1 MSLTYFDDAEQQPMP
16 KMLNSTSWDVMKQKI
31 IAEVKR
37 IK

>member
-1 MSLTYFDDAEQQPMP
+1 MSLNYFYVAEQQPMP
-16 KMLNSTSWDVMKQKI
+16 KMLNSTSWDMMKQKI